1 MLRKENRLIRAEV
14 RLHYLKNNGKN
25 IDSPGV
31 VRKLERKIRR
41 LRMERGED

>member
-1 MLRKENRLIRAEV
+1 MLGKDKRLIRAEV

-25 IDSPGV
+25 VDSPGV

>member
-1 MLRKENRLIRAEV
+1 MLGKDKQLLRAEV

-25 IDSPGV
+25 VDSPGI

-41 LRMERGED
+41 LKAERGED

>member
-1 MLRKENRLIRAEV
+1 MLGRENRLLRAEV

-25 IDSPGV
+25 VDSPGV

-41 LRMERGED
+41 LKAEKGEN